1 MIVASYLKLLAPAKV
16 FCLYLMLTP
25 GWSFKECLSLE
36 KKKKKDFCIILKHG
50 GKWTGF
56 LLDACYCLHLI
67 FFSHAL
73 YHLWFQCS
81 GQMSS
86 WLHRW
91 INTLRQCL
99 LNRTHFYEIF
109 ETSLQLYEQNRRQKR
124 VQHRKMS
131 YNVKYILYSESLKNF
146 IF

>member
-36 KKKKKDFCIILKHG
+36 KKKKILYNFKA
-50 GKWTGF
+50 WWEVDRF
-56 LLDACYCLHLI
+56 PFRCMLLFAFD

-99 LNRTHFYEIF
+99 LNRTHFYKIF